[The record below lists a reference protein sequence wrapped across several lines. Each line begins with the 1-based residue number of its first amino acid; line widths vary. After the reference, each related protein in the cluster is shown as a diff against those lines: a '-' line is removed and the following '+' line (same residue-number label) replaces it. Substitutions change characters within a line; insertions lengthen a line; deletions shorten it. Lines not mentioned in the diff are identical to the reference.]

1 MDILLFSASQI
12 YLCDYEEIVNTT
24 APGTSLYINILKL
37 ERFDKYLRK
46 YGLKMNN
53 KETLMSDKLY
63 LRKYCE
69 RIPILDTSQLML
81 PLYFYKLSNV
91 ENDRNYILGCMMLY
105 IDREYIAD
113 YIQKMGTI
121 NVVHTKPDLIHMA
134 IQL

>member
-1 MDILLFSASQI
+1 MDISVFKASQI
-12 YLCDYEEIVNTT
+12 YLCDYEEMVDTT
-24 APGTSLYINILKL
+24 APGTSLYMNIINL

-46 YGLKMNN
+46 YGLKIND
-53 KETLMSDKLY
+53 ETLISDKLY
-63 LRKYCE
+63 LRKYLE
-69 RIPILDTSQLML
+69 RIPILDTSQLAL
-81 PLYFYKLSNV
+81 PLYFYKLSNI
-91 ENDRNYILGCMMLY
+91 ENDQNYILGFTMLY